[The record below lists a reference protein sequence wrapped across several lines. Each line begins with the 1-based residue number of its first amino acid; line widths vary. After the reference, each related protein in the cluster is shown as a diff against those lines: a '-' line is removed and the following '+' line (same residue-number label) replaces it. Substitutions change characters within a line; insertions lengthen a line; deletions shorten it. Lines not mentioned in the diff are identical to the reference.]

1 MIIDIHGHY
10 TTYPPGVEAYRGAQI
25 AQMGAPAKGKM
36 NVTDEEIRQSIE
48 AGQLKVQRERGTDLT
63 LFSPRASWMGHHFG
77 NELIS
82 RYWIEH
88 TNDLVYRVQEIFP
101 DNFVGV
107 CALPQTPGEG
117 PSPNCV
123 AELERC
129 IIQLGFVGC
138 LLSPDPSGGF
148 WEAPPL
154 TDRYW
159 YPVYEKMV
167 ELDVPAMVHVSATCN
182 PAFHQTGSH
191 YLNADTTT
199 FMQLLQRPQLFK
211 DFPNL
216 RIIIPHGGGA
226 VPYHWGRYR
235 GMNLDMR
242 RPELTELMMKNI
254 WFDTCVYHQPGI
266 DLLFKVID
274 LDSLMFASEMIGAV
288 RGKDPDT
295 GFYFD
300 DTKRYID
307 ALQLSES
314 DRQKVFEGTA
324 RKVFP
329 RLDAGL
335 KARGK

>member
-25 AQMGAPAKGKM
+25 AQMSAPVKGKM
-36 NVTDEEIRQSIE
+36 NVTDDEIRHSIE
-48 AGQLKVQRERGTDLT
+48 GGQLKQQRDRGTDLT

-88 TNDLVYRVQEIFP
+88 TNDLVYRVQEMFP

-107 CALPQTPGEG
+107 AALPQSPGAPPKNVIPEI
-117 PSPNCV
+117 
-123 AELERC
+123 ERTVKE
-129 IIQLGFVGC
+129 LGFVGIN
-138 LLSPDPSGGF
+138 LSPDPSGGY
-148 WEAPPL
+148 WQEAPF
-154 TDRYW
+154 TDKSW

-191 YLNADTTT
+191 YLNADTTAW
-199 FMQLLQRPQLFK
+199 MQFQQTPQVFK
-211 DFPNL
+211 DFPTL
-216 RIIIPHGGGA
+216 RFIIPHGGGA

-235 GMNLDMR
+235 GMNLDAG
-242 RPELTELMMKNI
+242 RPELTELLMKNI

-274 LDSLMFASEMIGAV
+274 VENIMFASEMIGAV

-295 GFYFD
+295 GFLFD
-300 DTKRYID
+300 DTKRYVD
-307 ALQLSES
+307 AVNLSA
-314 DRQKVFEGTA
+314 DDQYKVFEGTA

-329 RLDAGL
+329 RLDARL